1 MFYVY
6 LIIISILLFIDKII
20 FSNPTDEFYNKL
32 EILKSKLKSDLRI
45 LKGTQS
51 VKMDD
56 VDVNRTNEDTHNNDR
71 DQVFII

>member
-6 LIIISILLFIDKII
+6 LIIIFILLFIDKII
-20 FSNPTDEFYNKL
+20 FSNPTDEFYKKL